1 MSVPLDVSW
10 KLPALTLKLPL
21 LAKAL
26 MLKLCVAAEPAF
38 LLKLPAL
45 TKVDGVPLPS
55 SGLAAVVVSLMMPP
69 ARLLSTAPL
78 YIRIRFAPPMST
90 VPLLFQVTTPLKAG
104 EPLSVVVP
112 LVLKLPPP
120 TPLNVV
126 PPRVRALFTVRLPI
140 PDTVPP
146 VSDRVGPPARKV
158 VLVAKSMVPPVKPS
172 TPLPLKLVPLKLRVP
187 AVTARVVVAPMA

>member
-1 MSVPLDVSW
+1 MSVPPDVSW

-45 TKVDGVPLPS
+45 TKVDAEPLPS
-55 SGLAAVVVSLMMPP
+55 SGFVAVVASLMMPP

-78 YIRIRFAPPMST
+78 CITTRSPPPMST
-90 VPLLFQVTTPLKAG
+90 VPLLFQVTVPLKVG
-104 EPLSVVVP
+104 EPLSVVTP
-112 LVLKLPPP
+112 LVVRVPAPVKL
-120 TPLNVV
+120 V
-126 PPRVRALFTVRLPI
+126 PPRVRALATLRLPT

-146 VSDRVGPPARKV
+146 VSDRVGPPARKLV
-158 VLVAKSMVPPVKPS
+158 SVAKSMVPPVKPS
-172 TPLPLKLVPLKLRVP
+172 TPLPAKLVPLKLRVP
-187 AVTARVVVAPMA
+187 AVTARVVVAPMV